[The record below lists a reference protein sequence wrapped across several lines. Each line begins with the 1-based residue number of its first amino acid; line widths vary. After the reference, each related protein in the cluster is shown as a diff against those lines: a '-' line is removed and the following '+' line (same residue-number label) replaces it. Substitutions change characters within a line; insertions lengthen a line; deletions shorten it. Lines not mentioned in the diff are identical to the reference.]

1 MGWLYEWNRTI
12 VLEMRTEIWYIN
24 LQGILYV
31 FFCGYKGVFTMDEYK
46 NKLNE
51 MINSINDLEILN
63 YLCIIVKDII
73 LEVESGLNECEQ

>member
-1 MGWLYEWNRTI
+1 
-12 VLEMRTEIWYIN
+12 
-24 LQGILYV
+24 
-31 FFCGYKGVFTMDEYK
+31 MDEYK